1 MLPLTGIKVAEVA
14 QNLSGPYAA
23 EILATLGADVV
34 KVERPGGDDARG
46 WGPPFT
52 AGAATAFQTVNRN
65 KRSVTLDLKRPE
77 DCQRLHALVAEADV
91 LVQNLRPGSL
101 DALGFDAA
109 SLRAAHPRLVYC
121 SLWAFGAVGPM
132 RLDPG
137 YEPMVQAFSGLFGL
151 NGDANGPPSRVG
163 VQVLDL
169 GSGVWAALGCI
180 AALFRRMTTGEGAV
194 VDTSLLEVALGWM
207 SVPFAAFAKTGIAP
221 PRHRTGNPNLVV
233 FEALPTA
240 DGELV
245 VVAAND
251 RLFAKL
257 AGVLGRPDWAADPRY
272 ASNAGRVGHKAEL
285 IPAIA
290 ALTAARPS
298 AHWAAL
304 FNEAGVPF
312 APINDLGSLLRD
324 PQVAALGMLQAI
336 PGLDIPTMGL
346 PVSFDGVRPAMRTPA
361 PPLSAAASPASSVP
375 AAPAPPA
382 LSQSPAEAADVHR

>member
-1 MLPLTGIKVAEVA
+1 MLPLQGIKVVEIA
-14 QNLSGPYAA
+14 QNLAGPYAA

-52 AGAATAFQTVNRN
+52 QGAGTSFHTVNRN
-65 KRSVTLDLKRPE
+65 KRSVTLDLKSKA
-77 DCQRLHALVAEADV
+77 DCGRLRAMIADADV
-91 LVQNLRPGSL
+91 LVQNLRPGAL

-109 SLRAAHPRLVYC
+109 SLRAAHPKLIYC

-151 NGDANGPPSRVG
+151 NGDPAGAPSRVG

-180 AALFRRMTTGEGAV
+180 AALFRRASTGEGAV
-194 VDTSLLEVALGWM
+194 VDTSLLETALGWM
-207 SVPFAAFAKTGIAP
+207 SVPFAGFAKNGELP
-221 PRHRTGNPNLVV
+221 ERSRSGNPKVVV

-245 VVAAND
+245 VAAAND

-257 AGVLGRPDWAADPRY
+257 VTALGKPEWAADPRY
-272 ASNAGRVGHKAEL
+272 ASNASRVAHKDAVIADIGRIMA
-285 IPAIA
+285 
-290 ALTAARPS
+290 TQPS
-298 AHWAAL
+298 THWAPL
-304 FNEAGVPF
+304 FNAAGIPF
-312 APINDLGSLLRD
+312 SPINDISSLLTD
-324 PQVAALGMLQAI
+324 PQIAALGMLQEI
-336 PGLDIPTMGL
+336 PGLDIKTIGL
-346 PVSFDGVRPAMRTPA
+346 PLRRRPPGDAHAGTRVGEARFSRLTF
-361 PPLSAAASPASSVP
+361 SPA
-375 AAPAPPA
+375 AT
-382 LSQSPAEAADVHR
+382 R